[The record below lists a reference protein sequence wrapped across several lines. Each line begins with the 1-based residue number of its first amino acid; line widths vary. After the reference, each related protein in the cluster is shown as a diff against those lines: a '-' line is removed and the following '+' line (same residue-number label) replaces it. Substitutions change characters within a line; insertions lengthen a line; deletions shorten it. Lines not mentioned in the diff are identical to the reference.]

1 MALQLLKGNFC
12 IFPQCYFRRVT
23 ALQTQTCII
32 GILVS
37 LGCAMFTLDGYVIYR
52 LLIPIFT
59 GLVPVKVLLDH
70 SLSQEDIFI
79 NNVL

>member
-1 MALQLLKGNFC
+1 
-12 IFPQCYFRRVT
+12 
-23 ALQTQTCII
+23 
-32 GILVS
+32 
-37 LGCAMFTLDGYVIYR
+37 MFTLDGYVIYR